1 MNAAALQSLGD
12 ADTVLVLFDL
22 TRPPTEDDERVVERL
37 RESGA
42 GKPWIVALNKVDAV
56 RPEDLAGRFAA
67 FEALLPGTEPLPI
80 SAGRG
85 DNRDL
90 LLERV
95 VASLPAGPE
104 YYPDGQLSDLDER
117 EIAADLIRA
126 AALQV
131 LRDEVPHCTA
141 VRIEDYRDRGDT
153 GAYVAATLLVERESQ
168 KAIVIGKAG
177 SMLRELGTLARQQI
191 EAMSGRKVYLDL
203 RVKVLPG
210 WRNDER
216 ALRRLGFGGRA

>member
-1 MNAAALQSLGD
+1 
-12 ADTVLVLFDL
+12 
-22 TRPPTEDDERVVERL
+22 
-37 RESGA
+37 
-42 GKPWIVALNKVDAV
+42 
-56 RPEDLAGRFAA
+56 
-67 FEALLPGTEPLPI
+67 
-80 SAGRG
+80 
-85 DNRDL
+85 
-90 LLERV
+90 
-95 VASLPAGPE
+95 
-104 YYPDGQLSDLDER
+104 
-117 EIAADLIRA
+117 LIRA